1 VTGVKPLSGD
11 SPLQVMYFI
20 FYYSN
25 MNFCWD
31 KPLLWFLDLLSMVT
45 TLIAMQLT
53 NFQEICNYLD
63 AFYLQFLIMI
73 IKYFDCCPRN
83 SWFC

>member
-1 VTGVKPLSGD
+1 
-11 SPLQVMYFI
+11 
-20 FYYSN
+20 

-45 TLIAMQLT
+45 TLIAMQFT
-53 NFQEICNYLD
+53 NFQEICNNLD

-73 IKYFDCCPRN
+73 IKYVIVVQEILDFVRLKD
-83 SWFC
+83 

>member
-1 VTGVKPLSGD
+1 
-11 SPLQVMYFI
+11 
-20 FYYSN
+20 

-45 TLIAMQLT
+45 TLIAMQFT

-73 IKYFDCCPRN
+73 IKYVIVVQETLDFVRLKD
-83 SWFC
+83 